1 MKGNPETKRQFQR
14 GAYNAA
20 VAFNSTRRAQATIA
34 SFPEQLKKLEK
45 QLQDEENSKYPDAAR
60 IKRIKDAIVVQQEL
74 IARYCTSAK
83 E

>member
-1 MKGNPETKRQFQR
+1 MLLVENNNK
-14 GAYNAA
+14 
-20 VAFNSTRRAQATIA
+20 
-34 SFPEQLKKLEK
+34 LKK